1 MSQMPKINC
10 AEDFDQKKIA
20 KINPENIFLF
30 KVNKRNTRK
39 KFEVCSKL
47 TMKVEK
53 YRSGHKA

>member
-1 MSQMPKINC
+1 MPKINC